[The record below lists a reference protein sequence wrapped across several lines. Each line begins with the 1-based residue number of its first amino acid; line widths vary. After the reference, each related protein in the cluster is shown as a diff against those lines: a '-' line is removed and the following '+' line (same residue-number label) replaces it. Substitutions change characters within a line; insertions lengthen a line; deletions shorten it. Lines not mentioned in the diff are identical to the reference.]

1 MEPGK
6 ALKRHPKFQPSRELT
21 EARKLGEAARNSGH
35 PRPILSHE
43 GLEAFFQV
51 LENEE
56 RKVFN
61 LQLSTGAFAME
72 NAALRE
78 LLAELVENGAEHTVD
93 RSSDSDGYA
102 CVFCSGWRDYD
113 EEMAHEPDCLIT
125 RAKEKIG

>member
-6 ALKRHPKFQPSRELT
+6 ALRQHPKFQPSRELT
-21 EARKLGEAARNSGH
+21 EARKLGEAARASGH
-35 PRPILSHE
+35 LRPILSHE

-78 LLAELVENGAEHTVD
+78 LLAELVEGGETTYYDQGEGD
-93 RSSDSDGYA
+93 RCIFCE
-102 CVFCSGWRDYD
+102 CVQGEDPF
-113 EEMAHEPDCLIT
+113 HEPDCLIT